1 MKGDLIMGNYI
12 FHTQHE
18 ITGEQFSKII
28 DKLNNV
34 INEFL
39 KEEGFDL
46 HQMTSYENCQV
57 YLKLHNEI
65 LERAKSTLV

>member
-1 MKGDLIMGNYI
+1 MKGDFTMNYI
-12 FHTQHE
+12 FHTQH
-18 ITGEQFSKII
+18 TVSDEQFRKIA
-28 DKLNNV
+28 DKLNDV

-39 KEEGFDL
+39 KEEGFDVY
-46 HQMTSYENCQV
+46 QMTSYENFQV